1 LEHSLYRIAVATEFA
16 GEQRPTVMIKN
27 ASAAAGEVMVAPV
40 LVEALLLLGA
50 VHFFGLQF
58 SFFLRERITPA

>member
-1 LEHSLYRIAVATEFA
+1 
-16 GEQRPTVMIKN
+16 MIKN
-27 ASAAAGEVMVAPV
+27 ASAAAGEVMVAAV
-40 LVEALLLLGA
+40 LVETLLLLGA

>member
-1 LEHSLYRIAVATEFA
+1 
-16 GEQRPTVMIKN
+16 MIKN
-27 ASAAAGEVMVAPV
+27 ASAAASKVMVAPV

-58 SFFLRERITPA
+58 SFF

>member
-1 LEHSLYRIAVATEFA
+1 VLGVAA
-16 GEQRPTVMIKN
+16 
-27 ASAAAGEVMVAPV
+27 V

-50 VHFFGLQF
+50 VPFFGLQF